1 MDSIIEKYNLQLQ
14 REKEELMAQ
23 YEGQM
28 KENTEKIK
36 QQKGKDKN
44 KNYKIKTL
52 KKENAKLKR
61 NIKEFFIIN

>member
-1 MDSIIEKYNLQLQ
+1 MKWNWNDIIIIFIVRYSILDDMDSIIEKYNLQLQ

-36 QQKGKDKN
+36 QQK
-44 KNYKIKTL
+44 
-52 KKENAKLKR
+52 
-61 NIKEFFIIN
+61 